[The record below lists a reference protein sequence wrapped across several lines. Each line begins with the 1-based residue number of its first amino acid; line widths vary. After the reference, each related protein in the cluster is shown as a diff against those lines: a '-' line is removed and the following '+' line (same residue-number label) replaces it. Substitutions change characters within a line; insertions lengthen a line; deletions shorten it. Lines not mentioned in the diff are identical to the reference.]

1 MKNLRVQ
8 HDKTDLVD
16 CRLLWMLR
24 RIRLIWTEHLFRTQR
39 EGERMKQIL
48 IFIAAMLARPRRL
61 AEVFAVLCVMSL
73 APSLVLAS
81 TSQSFEQWRAD
92 LRTEAV
98 SKGITELVFD
108 TAFAGVQPIERVIEL
123 DRRQPEFTMTLETYL
138 SKVVSA
144 TRIKKARQKLAEHKA
159 ILAEVS
165 ERFGVQP
172 RFIVALWG
180 IETNFGQH
188 TGGFSVIAALATLAY
203 DGRRS
208 AYFRGE
214 LLNAL
219 RIIQEGHISAENMKG
234 SWAGAMGQSQFM
246 PSSFLSYAFDYDKD
260 GKRDIWGTR
269 KDVFASIANYLSS
282 VGWRDDITWGREVIV
297 PATLDSKALS
307 DKKTVKSMADWQAL
321 GIRLPDGADLPKRN
335 LKSRLVVPD
344 RSNGRAFI
352 AYANYDNILKWNRSN
367 FFAIAVGSL
376 ADQIDAYE

>member
-1 MKNLRVQ
+1 MKN
-8 HDKTDLVD
+8 
-16 CRLLWMLR
+16 
-24 RIRLIWTEHLFRTQR
+24 IRTFTSAWS
-39 EGERMKQIL
+39 
-48 IFIAAMLARPRRL
+48 AAPRRL
-61 AEVFAVLCVMSL
+61 VALIVVLLAVQVSSTPVM
-73 APSLVLAS
+73 AN
-81 TSQSFEQWRAD
+81 TSQSFEEWRAE
-92 LRTEAV
+92 LRSEALA
-98 SKGITELVFD
+98 KGISDSVFEA
-108 TAFAGVQPIERVIEL
+108 AFAGVAPIERVIEL

-138 SKVVSA
+138 SKVVSG
-144 TRIKKARQKLAEHKA
+144 TRVKKARQKLAEHKQ

-165 ERFGVQP
+165 QKFGVQP

-219 RIIQEGHISAENMKG
+219 RIIEEGHISADNMKG

-246 PSSFLSYAFDYDKD
+246 PSSFLSYAFDYDED

-282 VGWRDDITWGREVIV
+282 VGWRDDITWGREVSV
-297 PATLDSKALS
+297 PSTLDGKALS
-307 DKKTVKSMADWQAL
+307 DKKTVKRMSDWQQL
-321 GIRLPDGADLPKRN
+321 GVRLPDGSDLPKRD
-335 LKSRLVVPD
+335 LSSRLVVPD
-344 RSNGRAFI
+344 RGKGRAFL

-376 ADQIDAYE
+376 ADQIDAFE